1 MSDQILEAI
10 REHAVHGELSCADAH
25 AIAAQHGISPGQ
37 IGALVNGESDIR
49 FYRCQLGL
57 FGYGDKSLGQSK
69 IVQPAAHVPPE
80 IEAALR
86 DRVRGSVHD
95 GNISCLDVWQVADR
109 FAYPRLGMGNIV
121 EALGL
126 RVRPCQL
133 GCF

>member
-1 MSDQILEAI
+1 MSTDIQQAL
-10 REHAVHGELSCADAH
+10 RERAVDGQLACEHAH
-25 AIAAQHGISPGQ
+25 AIAAQFGISPGE
-37 IGALVNGESDIR
+37 IAALANGELELR

-57 FGYGDKSLGQSK
+57 FGYGLKSLGQSK
-69 IVQPAAHVPPE
+69 IVQAAAHVPPE

-86 DRVRGSVHD
+86 ARASGN
-95 GNISCLDVWQVADR
+95 NISCLDVWEVAEQ